1 MGKELKIGVIGL
13 GNVGSGVYD
22 ILTQDIQMINKR
34 SKTPLKLS
42 AVSSRNKKDFID
54 ETQVKFYS
62 NPLDLVNDKEI
73 DVVVELIGG
82 ETISYELITQ
92 ALNNKKHIVTA
103 NKALIA
109 SRGIELA
116 ELASKNN
123 VTFAFEASVAGGIP
137 IIKSIK
143 EGLAANS
150 ITKIYAILNG
160 TCNYILTKMEENN
173 ADFADVLK
181 EAQNLGYAESDPTFD
196 IEGIDTAHKLSI
208 LTSIAKN
215 SKIDF
220 NGVYIE
226 GITKISIDDIN
237 FAKEFGYRIKLLA
250 IYEDLGNKI
259 KQAVYPCLI
268 KNNEKIANINNS
280 YNAVLSLTSNAGW
293 NFNAGRGAGSK
304 PTASAVVAD
313 LIDIANDRYGFSLGV
328 SVKDLND
335 IETIKIKERVGEY
348 YIRFYTEKEFAK
360 NSNFI
365 KNIFENSDIIE
376 KSTIKEIN
384 ENNLIYA
391 FKIKSISETK
401 INEIISKISEIKEI
415 VNLNLIRVEAIE
427 SDL

>member
-34 SKTPLKLS
+34 SKTPLKLI

-173 ADFADVLK
+173 ADFANALK

-220 NGVYIE
+220 NGVYVE

-280 YNAVLSLTSNAGW
+280 YNA
-293 NFNAGRGAGSK
+293 GSK

-328 SVKDLND
+328 LVKDLND

-427 SDL
+427 SDH

>member
-1 MGKELKIGVIGL
+1 MGKELKIGIIGL

-22 ILTQDIQMINKR
+22 ILTQDIRMINKR
-34 SKTPLKLS
+34 SKTSLKLT
-42 AVSSRNKKDFID
+42 AVSSRNKKDFVD
-54 ETQVKFYS
+54 ETKVKFYS

-82 ETISYELITQ
+82 ETTSYQLITQ
-92 ALNNKKHIVTA
+92 ALNNNKHIVTA

-123 VTFAFEASVAGGIP
+123 VAFAFEASVAGGIP

-143 EGLAANS
+143 EGLAANCV
-150 ITKIYAILNG
+150 TKIYAILNG
-160 TCNYILTKMEENN
+160 TCNCILTKMEENN
-173 ADFADVLK
+173 ADFADALK

-220 NGVYIE
+220 NGIYVE

-237 FAKEFGYRIKLLA
+237 FAKEFGYRIKLLG

-293 NFNAGRGAGSK
+293 SFSAGRGAGSK

-335 IETIKIKERVGEY
+335 IETIKIKERAGEY
-348 YIRFYTEKEFAK
+348 YLRFYTEKEFAK

-401 INEIISKISEIKEI
+401 INGIISKISEIKEI